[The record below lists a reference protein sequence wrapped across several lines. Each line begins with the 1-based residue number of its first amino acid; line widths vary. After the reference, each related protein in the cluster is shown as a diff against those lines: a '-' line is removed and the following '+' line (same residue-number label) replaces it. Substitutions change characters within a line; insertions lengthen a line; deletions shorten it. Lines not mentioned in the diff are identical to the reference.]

1 MFPSYM
7 SCQSYTRHTF
17 FFCLDFFFASICCY
31 MCPSTYQSH
40 SYTQCLPYVSISLSL
55 YLSPQRERITF
66 KLCLLVY
73 KARNGMAPNYIQ
85 DLCVPVSSCQLF
97 LPALLSAPQLVETW
111 SSLVPDDVSGIEHSA
126 SPVLQRGTVCRRTFV
141 LHQHSVLSKI
151 CSRLIYFL
159 IHFNYQ
165 LNFEKRMLYGAL
177 VVTLWTCYGAL

>member
-1 MFPSYM
+1 M
-7 SCQSYTRHTF
+7 
-17 FFCLDFFFASICCY
+17 
-31 MCPSTYQSH
+31 
-40 SYTQCLPYVSISLSL
+40 SLSL
-55 YLSPQRERITF
+55 FERITF

-85 DLCVPVSSCQLF
+85 DICVSVSTVF
-97 LPALLSAPQLVETW
+97 LPALLSAPRLVETW

-126 SPVLQRGTVCRRTFV
+126 SPVLRRGTVCRQTFV

-151 CSRLIYFL
+151 CSKLICFF